1 MFENP
6 EKVENVGLVGKVV
19 ETKETTASEVVA
31 GPKVLFHVVN
41 MEQTILLCALSFIFG
56 GTFGSWIVML
66 WGIVK

>member
-19 ETKETTASEVVA
+19 ETKETTVSEIVN

-41 MEQTILLCALSFIFG
+41 MEQTILLCVLSFIFG
-56 GTFGSWIVML
+56 GTFGSWLFML
-66 WGIVK
+66 WGILK